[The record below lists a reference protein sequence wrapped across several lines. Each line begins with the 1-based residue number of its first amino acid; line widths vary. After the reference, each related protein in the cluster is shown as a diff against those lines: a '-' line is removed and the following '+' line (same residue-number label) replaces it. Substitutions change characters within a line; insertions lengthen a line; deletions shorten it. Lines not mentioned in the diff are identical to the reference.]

1 LLSNELFTHTSYAFR
16 PSAFSVYSIVKA
28 NSSVDLLRLSRELR
42 DQIYAYALHQG
53 GCLYFH
59 RKGDY
64 KAYFS
69 TSSRQPQEIVEL
81 QYMCW
86 QLRSEALGLE
96 WQLNGFTFLSHEDRC
111 GQFVDKS
118 LTE

>member
-1 LLSNELFTHTSYAFR
+1 LLSNELFTHISYAFR

-28 NSSVDLLRLSRELR
+28 NSSVDLLRLPRELR

-53 GCLYFH
+53 SCLYFH

-64 KAYFS
+64 KVYFS
-69 TSSRQPQEIVEL
+69 TSSRQPQEIDEL
-81 QYMCW
+81 QYIYR
-86 QLRSEALGLE
+86 QLRSETLGLE
-96 WQLNGFTFLSHEDRC
+96 WQLNGFVFLSHENRC
-111 GQFVDKS
+111 GRFFDKS